1 MQYSF
6 SEIFI
11 MAVLLLYFPLTIFV
25 IYRIISSELQNA
37 VKVALTLLTFL
48 VPVIGMIFSMAYLVL
63 NVRGAGLK
71 ENWQLGK

>member
-11 MAVLLLYFPLTIFV
+11 MAVLLLYVPLTVFV
-25 IYRIISSELQNA
+25 IYRIISSEMQNA

-48 VPVIGMIFSMAYLVL
+48 VPVMGMIFSMAYL
-63 NVRGAGLK
+63 GLK
-71 ENWQLGK
+71 VRVTRLQEN

>member
-37 VKVALTLLTFL
+37 VKLALTLLTFL
-48 VPVIGMIFSMAYLVL
+48 VPVIGMIFSIAYLGL
-63 NVRGAGLK
+63 KVRGTRLQ
-71 ENWQLGK
+71 EN

>member
-25 IYRIISSELQNA
+25 INKIISSELQNA

-48 VPVIGMIFSMAYLVL
+48 VPVIGMIFSIAYLGL
-63 NVRGAGLK
+63 KVRGTRLQ
-71 ENWQLGK
+71 EN

>member
-37 VKVALTLLTFL
+37 VKAALTLLTFL
-48 VPVIGMIFSMAYLVL
+48 VPVIGMIFSIAYLGL
-63 NVRGAGLK
+63 KVRGTRLQ
-71 ENWQLGK
+71 EN

>member
-48 VPVIGMIFSMAYLVL
+48 VPVIGMIFSIAYLGL
-63 NVRGAGLK
+63 KVRGTRLQ
-71 ENWQLGK
+71 EN

>member
-11 MAVLLLYFPLTIFV
+11 MAVLLLYVPLTVFI
-25 IYRIISSELQNA
+25 IYRIISSEMQNA

-48 VPVIGMIFSMAYLVL
+48 VPVIGMIFSIAYLGL
-63 NVRGAGLK
+63 KVRGARLQ
-71 ENWQLGK
+71 EN